1 MDVGLEY
8 HHNLVLTGLLCKLL
22 TSQHWQGH
30 ACTLGYVLPWEQILG
45 RVLFV
50 LDLHAEMGYFVA
62 R

>member
-1 MDVGLEY
+1 MWVSNITIIWYLLDYFVSYLQV
-8 HHNLVLTGLLCKLL
+8 NTGR
-22 TSQHWQGH
+22 GH

-45 RVLFV
+45 CVLFV